1 MGNTTHNSYEIIYI
15 LKPDLTEDSLLKS
28 IETYQTLLIETE
40 VTNLTTQ
47 NRGRRPFKY
56 PIKKCNDGVYIQM
69 NFDGTPSV
77 LPSMEKAMKLD
88 ENILRS
94 LVTKL

>member
-1 MGNTTHNSYEIIYI
+1 MNSTALNNYEVIYI
-15 LKPDLTEDSLLKS
+15 LKADLTEDSLLKS

-40 VTNLTTQ
+40 VINLTTQ

-56 PIKKCNDGVYIQM
+56 PIKKYNDGVYIQM
-69 NFDGTPSV
+69 NFEGTPSV
-77 LPSMEKAMKLD
+77 LPAMEKVMKLD